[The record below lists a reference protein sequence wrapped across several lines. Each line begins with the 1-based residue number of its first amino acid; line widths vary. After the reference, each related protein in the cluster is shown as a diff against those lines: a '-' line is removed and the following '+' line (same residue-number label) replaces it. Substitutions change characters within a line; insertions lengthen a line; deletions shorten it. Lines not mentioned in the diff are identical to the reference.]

1 MRMIIDCICVKILAK
16 NTSSFGEFFMKTTDQ
31 LKKGDKLRLIDFGK
45 TAPNYRH
52 LLLSLGIN
60 RGSQVTVKR
69 IAPLGCPIE
78 IEVLSVCIAL
88 RKDEA
93 RYLLWE

>member
-1 MRMIIDCICVKILAK
+1 MRMIIDCIYVNILAK
-16 NTSSFGEFFMKTTDQ
+16 KALSGGDFFMKTTEQ
-31 LKKGDKLRLIDFGK
+31 LKKGDKVRLIDFGK
-45 TAPNYRH
+45 TAPNYRQ

-69 IAPLGCPIE
+69 VAPLGCPIE